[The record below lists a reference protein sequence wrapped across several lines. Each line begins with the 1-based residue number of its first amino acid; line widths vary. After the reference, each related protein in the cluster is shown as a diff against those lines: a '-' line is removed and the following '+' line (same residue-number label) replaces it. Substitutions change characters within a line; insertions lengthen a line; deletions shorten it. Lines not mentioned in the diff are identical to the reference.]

1 MYGVTSV
8 YLKWAVSHNTCIAGT
23 DKQNFSVT
31 TATFF
36 INLLPGLYL
45 HNRGGHN
52 AARTTRS
59 RNDIYVVDTHT
70 RLTLNGILKYFLK
83 SGESYLT

>member
-1 MYGVTSV
+1 M
-8 YLKWAVSHNTCIAGT
+8 
-23 DKQNFSVT
+23 T

-59 RNDIYVVDTHT
+59 INDIHVVDTHT
-70 RLTLNGILKYFLK
+70 GLTLNGILKYFIK
-83 SGESYLT
+83 KGDSYLT